1 METEIRDP
9 KELSAD
15 IDRFT
20 LESEIRRE
28 VKYTAAN
35 IPALK
40 RENAAD
46 LKRLKRLDADS
57 PEAVRLRDATRARAW
72 KVTQLKKH
80 KNSII
85 TETRTERVPRERG
98 IDALKAHIRAN
109 WTIREILLFKD
120 FTHGGVFFGGECDD
134 GARYRW
140 RINFAGYVADTADGQ
155 RNLVRLFEALK
166 TEAWTLIGV
175 KTYQNLERGAPPALI
190 LCRADADEDSPLDMT
205 PEALLRSIPNAD
217 GIGELLAQI
226 LAGVN
231 HGNAVAE
238 RTYAATERNAAAIH
252 SQGADVKRGADAA
265 ERAEKAAL
273 EMHDPAIAC
282 FNKMAARDKS
292 KYSPRASKTRDPL
305 LNAKDHAVYE
315 KWNEFSTGEADP
327 ELPDGTFRRASGRRD
342 FDEFIAVCQ
351 NVIVF
356 NGKTLGELYPDDGG
370 GVESIR
376 QAIERERK
384 RRARAEESAKAT
396 PPCPPRR
403 SGDGDKR

>member
-1 METEIRDP
+1 MEMEIRDP

-28 VKYTAAN
+28 VKYTAAD

-217 GIGELLAQI
+217 GIGKQIAQI

-238 RTYAATERNAAAIH
+238 RTQAVAERNAAALQA
-252 SQGADVKRGADAA
+252 QGADVKRGADAA
-265 ERAEKAAL
+265 ERAEKAATESEAL
-273 EMHDPAIAC
+273 VRAHVAPRPGDYEVTLQQMSDILARLNVRRDEKTIRRWEKYLSTGGREETKPPEGYTLQTRLTLQSATAWAKHY
-282 FNKMAARDKS
+282 AAQEKS
-292 KYSPRASKTRDPL
+292 K
-305 LNAKDHAVYE
+305 LNVKVSLE
-315 KWNEFSTGEADP
+315 GLTG
-327 ELPDGTFRRASGRRD
+327 GR
-342 FDEFIAVCQ
+342 Q
-351 NVIVF
+351 
-356 NGKTLGELYPDDGG
+356 
-370 GVESIR
+370 
-376 QAIERERK
+376 
-384 RRARAEESAKAT
+384 
-396 PPCPPRR
+396 
-403 SGDGDKR
+403 